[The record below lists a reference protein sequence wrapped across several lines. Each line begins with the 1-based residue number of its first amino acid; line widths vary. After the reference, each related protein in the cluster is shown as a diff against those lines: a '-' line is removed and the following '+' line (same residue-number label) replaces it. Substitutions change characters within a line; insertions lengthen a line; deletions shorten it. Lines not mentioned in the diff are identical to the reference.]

1 MLVGDSLAGSICGV
15 STASETPL
23 IVTIVPT
30 KMRGGP
36 VITTPIDRRQRL
48 GEADHRPRERLILD
62 DRRRQRA
69 PIDGTARPATRRNVA
84 DWNPGACDPFNCHAS
99 VR

>member
-1 MLVGDSLAGSICGV
+1 MARNPGPCVSWIVRSAGRTAALMLVGESLAGSICGV

-36 VITTPIDRRQRL
+36 VIDDPIDRRERL
-48 GEADHRPRERLILD
+48 G
-62 DRRRQRA
+62 
-69 PIDGTARPATRRNVA
+69 
-84 DWNPGACDPFNCHAS
+84 
-99 VR
+99 